1 MPPCEPPP
9 LDLGACDAPPCEPL
23 PPRDWLGAAGRAEW
37 LCDGA
42 GLERVVGREVFCR
55 KAGFDGWRAELDDC
69 ELNRRESGD
78 REPVERE
85 SNWRGSNERELG
97 ERVLF
102 CCTRV
107 ELFGER
113 ETAFSRCVVRACV
126 EPFEPRAALV
136 VLGRAKLEPRL
147 KLFDAV
153 APRLGNSPGRA
164 VAAVAGWP

>member
-1 MPPCEPPP
+1 
-9 LDLGACDAPPCEPL
+9 
-23 PPRDWLGAAGRAEW
+23 
-37 LCDGA
+37 
-42 GLERVVGREVFCR
+42 LERVAGREVFCR
-55 KAGFDGWRAELDDC
+55 NAGLDGWRAELDDC
-69 ELNRRESGD
+69 ELN
-78 REPVERE
+78 ERE
-85 SNWRGSNERELG
+85 SNWRESN

-126 EPFEPRAALV
+126 GPFEPREELL

-147 KLFDAV
+147 KLLDAV